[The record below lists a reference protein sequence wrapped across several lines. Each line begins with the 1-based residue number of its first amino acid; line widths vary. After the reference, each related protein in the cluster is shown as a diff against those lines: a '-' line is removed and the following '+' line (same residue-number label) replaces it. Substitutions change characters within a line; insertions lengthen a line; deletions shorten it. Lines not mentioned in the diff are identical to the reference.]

1 MVSAGN
7 LPLKWA
13 SYIFFYGYV
22 GTLIVAGVWG
32 VFFARID
39 MPLLLNVQID
49 HLPPVTAANL
59 LSQYR
64 FLRAIEIGFGVL
76 AITFRNEIFHDQ
88 VFNRLFLVIMAGGI
102 AGRILGLV
110 FDGIP
115 SIAMLF
121 FLTFEVVGIT
131 LIFAFTRETVRT
143 R

>member
-1 MVSAGN
+1 M
-7 LPLKWA
+7 
-13 SYIFFYGYV
+13 
-22 GTLIVAGVWG
+22 
-32 VFFARID
+32 
-39 MPLLLNVQID
+39 
-49 HLPPVTAANL
+49 
-59 LSQYR
+59 SQYR
-64 FLRAIEIGFGVL
+64 FLRAIEIGFGVF
-76 AITFRNEIFHDQ
+76 AVRFRNQIFHDQ

>member
-1 MVSAGN
+1 MVSARN

-64 FLRAIEIGFGVL
+64 FLRAIELGFGLFAFVFREQIYRVQTYNRIFLSVMAFGILARVVAIVL
-76 AITFRNEIFHDQ
+76 D
-88 VFNRLFLVIMAGGI
+88 GSP
-102 AGRILGLV
+102 GLV
-110 FDGIP
+110 LY
-115 SIAMLF
+115 LF
-121 FLTFEVVGIT
+121 AIYEVIGVI
-131 LIFAFTRETVRT
+131 LIFVYSRSTLAK
-143 R
+143 